1 MQITVSGLP
10 GSGTTTL
17 SKLLAEYYELEL
29 VSSGEIFRKMA
40 RERGM
45 SLSEFGALAERDAF
59 IDLDIDKNQ
68 KAIIHSQDNIILESR
83 LAGHMAEGRPNV
95 LKVWIK
101 APMLTRVK
109 RIQRREKSISFDE
122 ELKKTVEREKSEASG
137 IKTITG
143 LILQTSL
150 FTTLLSILKNGTSIR
165 LLISSE
171 LLSTLLSG
179 RSNFHQ
185 PLIYTGHLPG
195 QIKPKH
201 RVLSA

>member
-122 ELKKTVEREKSEASG
+122 ELKKNGGKGEVRSLRYKNYYG
-137 IKTITG
+137 IDIAD
-143 LILQTSL
+143 
-150 FTTLLSILKNGTSIR
+150 LSIYDIV
-165 LLISSE
+165 IDSE
-171 LLSTLLSG
+171 KWNQYQTLDIL
-179 RSNFHQ
+179 
-185 PLIYTGHLPG
+185 
-195 QIKPKH
+195 
-201 RVLSA
+201 RVAIDSLVGPE